1 MEDQTKVLKLSN
13 GEEIITVISHADKS
27 RPYIEVKNPLQ
38 VNLYPKTVD
47 GGFVESMALSRWLTV
62 SETQTANLNKNSIV
76 AICDASIGLT
86 KFYEH
91 CVRKMTLKDDG
102 RDWEEPTEEDM
113 QRLEEEENENEAEL
127 KVEETITQS
136 KLENQSET
144 NEENP
149 VEEENKDDNP
159 IT

>member
-113 QRLEEEENENEAEL
+113 QRLEEEESENIIPFPYSD
-127 KVEETITQS
+127 KDTIH
-136 KLENQSET
+136 
-144 NEENP
+144 
-149 VEEENKDDNP
+149 
-159 IT
+159 